1 MIILVIGL
9 VLFLGVHSIRVFA
22 EDWRTAQIARLGA
35 GKWKGLYTVISLVG
49 FVLIC
54 YGYGLTRQTPVDL
67 WMPPVWAKHITALL
81 MLPVFILLAASSPK
95 PSQIKAALKHPM
107 TLSVK
112 LWAVAHLISN
122 GRLGDVVLFGSF
134 TLWAALVFS
143 AALRRDRT
151 QGLTYAAVGIKSDII
166 AVVNGIVV
174 YVVFALFLHAWLI
187 GVRPFG

>member
-9 VLFLGVHSIRVFA
+9 VLFLGVHSARVFA
-22 EDWRTAQIARLGA
+22 DDWRTAQIARLGT
-35 GKWKGLYTVISLVG
+35 GKWKGLYTVVSLVG

-67 WMPPVWAKHITALL
+67 WMPPVWTKHITALL
-81 MLPVFILLAASSPK
+81 MLPVFIFLAASSPK

-112 LWAVAHLISN
+112 LWAIAHLISN

-134 TLWAALVFS
+134 MLWAALVFS
-143 AALRRDRT
+143 AARRRDRS
-151 QGLTYAAVGIKSDII
+151 QGLTYAAAGIKYDII
-166 AVVNGIVV
+166 AVVSGLIV
-174 YVVFALFLHAWLI
+174 YVLFALFLHAWLI

>member
-1 MIILVIGL
+1 MIILITGL
-9 VLFLGVHSIRVFA
+9 VLFLGVHSSRIFA
-22 EDWRTAQIARLGA
+22 NDWRGAQISRLGA
-35 GKWKGLYTVISLVG
+35 GKWKGLYSVVALVG

-54 YGYGLTRQTPVDL
+54 YGYGLTRQNPVDL
-67 WMPPVWAKHITALL
+67 WMPPVWTRHIAALL
-81 MLPVFILLAASSPK
+81 MLPVFIMLAASSPK

-112 LWAVAHLISN
+112 LWAIAHLISN

-134 TLWAALVFS
+134 MLWAALVFS
-143 AALRRDRT
+143 AARRRDQA
-151 QGLTYAAVGIKSDII
+151 QGLTYAAVGIKNDII
-166 AVVNGIVV
+166 AVVSGVVV